1 MVGPGDEISARAG
14 GHGHLRA
21 SHADRE
27 HVIHTLKVAY
37 VYGLVTKDEFDAR
50 VSQTFAARTHAEL
63 ALVTADIPA
72 GMAAA
77 SSPPRPVPARG
88 HAPVHANLRPGDRA
102 IMATAILAG
111 LALIAAIFASP
122 YAALPEL
129 VGVGSAF
136 VSLFLLAAKMR
147 GSRRNQRSGSQLP
160 PQRGISTSQRS
171 SRRTSAEQL
180 PYASKPQ
187 WRSKADAGRSQFPRP
202 QLSS

>member
-1 MVGPGDEISARAG
+1 MVEPGDEAPARAG

-27 HVIHTLKVAY
+27 QVIDTPKAAY

-50 VSQTFAARTHAEL
+50 VSRAFAARTHAGL

-72 GMAAA
+72 GLAAA
-77 SSPPRPVPARG
+77 SSPPRPAPARG
-88 HAPVHANLRPGDRA
+88 NPLVHANLSPGDRA
-102 IMATAILAG
+102 IMASAVLAG
-111 LALIAAIFASP
+111 LAMIAAVFAGP

-129 VGVGSAF
+129 VGVGSAL
-136 VSLFLLAAKMR
+136 VSLFLLAVKMR
-147 GSRRNQRSGSQLP
+147 GPRRNRHPGSQP
-160 PQRGISTSQRS
+160 PPRRGISTSWTS
-171 SRRTSAEQL
+171 SRRTPAEQP

-187 WRSKADAGRSQFPRP
+187 WRSQADAGRGQFPRP

>member
-1 MVGPGDEISARAG
+1 MVERAG
-14 GHGHLRA
+14 DHGHLRA
-21 SHADRE
+21 SDADRG
-27 HVIHTLKVAY
+27 HVIDTLKAAY

-72 GMAAA
+72 GLAAA
-77 SSPPRPVPARG
+77 SSPPRPAPARG
-88 HAPVHANLRPGDRA
+88 NAPVHVGLRPGDRA
-102 IMATAILAG
+102 IMATAIVAG
-111 LALIAAIFASP
+111 LALIAAIFAGP
-122 YAALPEL
+122 YAALPEV
-129 VGVGSAF
+129 VGVGSAL

-147 GSRRNQRSGSQLP
+147 GSRRNERSGSQLP

-171 SRRTSAEQL
+171 SRRTSAEQP

-187 WRSKADAGRSQFPRP
+187 WRSKADAGRNQFPRP

>member
-1 MVGPGDEISARAG
+1 
-14 GHGHLRA
+14 
-21 SHADRE
+21 
-27 HVIHTLKVAY
+27 VIDTLKAAY

-72 GMAAA
+72 GLAAA
-77 SSPPRPVPARG
+77 SSPPEPAPARG
-88 HAPVHANLRPGDRA
+88 GAPVRASLRPGERA

-111 LALIAAIFASP
+111 LALVAAIFASP
-122 YAALPEL
+122 YAAGPEL

-136 VSLFLLAAKMR
+136 VSLFLLAAQMR
-147 GSRRNQRSGSQLP
+147 GSWRNQRSGSQLP
-160 PQRGISTSQRS
+160 PRRGISSGQRP

-180 PYASKPQ
+180 PYASKARWP
-187 WRSKADAGRSQFPRP
+187 SKADAGRSQFPWP

>member
-1 MVGPGDEISARAG
+1 MVERAG

-27 HVIHTLKVAY
+27 HVIDALKAAY
-37 VYGLVTKDEFDAR
+37 VRGLVTKDEFDAR

-63 ALVTADIPA
+63 AMVTADIPA
-72 GMAAA
+72 GLAAA
-77 SSPPRPVPARG
+77 SSPPGPAPARG
-88 HAPVHANLRPGDRA
+88 NAPVHANLGPGDHA
-102 IMATAILAG
+102 IMATAIVAG
-111 LALIAAIFASP
+111 LALIAAIFAGP

-129 VGVGSAF
+129 VGAGSAF
-136 VSLFLLAAKMR
+136 VSLVLLAAKMR
-147 GSRRNQRSGSQLP
+147 GSRRNQRSGGQLP

-180 PYASKPQ
+180 PYARKPE